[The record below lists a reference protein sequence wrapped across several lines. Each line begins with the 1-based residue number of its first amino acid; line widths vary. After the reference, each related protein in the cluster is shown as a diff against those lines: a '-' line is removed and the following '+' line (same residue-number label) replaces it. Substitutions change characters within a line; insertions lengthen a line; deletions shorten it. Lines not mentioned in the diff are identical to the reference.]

1 MIGANGSTPYP
12 VKVDRIVLLLPGSLG
27 WSMLLAVQ
35 LLQFTKKT
43 CLLSQRNNARRLVH
57 GVLPYFRCLLGLWL
71 WWANFAG
78 IGTAR
83 TCFNMLELFMLST
96 CLNTHMFLLV
106 IWICWYCFVF
116 IRAQHGSLWMCIFF
130 TITYRPSRH
139 PAGTYALP
147 GLRLRRFREAQ
158 ARKAALARDRQGES
172 ETPKMQPGRACLVL
186 AFLSSELL
194 EVASSRFAR
203 GPLSYLI

>member
-43 CLLSQRNNARRLVH
+43 CLLSQRNTARRLVH
-57 GVLPYFRCLLGLWL
+57 GVLPYFRCLLGLFGNWL
-71 WWANFAG
+71 RWANFAG

-96 CLNTHMFLLV
+96 CLNIHVFLLI

-130 TITYRPSRH
+130 YHNISPITAPCGH
-139 PAGTYALP
+139 
-147 GLRLRRFREAQ
+147 LRSTR
-158 ARKAALARDRQGES
+158 AAL
-172 ETPKMQPGRACLVL
+172 K
-186 AFLSSELL
+186 AFSGG
-194 EVASSRFAR
+194 ASA
-203 GPLSYLI
+203 